1 MRRADLKE
9 NTGRHGER
17 RRLRYLAPL
26 FALLAGACGYGEIQQ
41 LDEQVGEARSDIE
54 VQLQRRT
61 ELIPT
66 LLETIERYVRV
77 DSMTL
82 VAVSDSRVELVGAVR
97 ARDLAEME
105 AASRKLS
112 EAVARL
118 LAETAENPVL
128 QSDLGFRLLNS
139 QLEGIEQEVTEA
151 GRMYNEAVQRYNAY
165 IAQFPQLVTAK
176 VIGAVPLRY
185 FDPAT
190 PASSASAAGA

>member
-1 MRRADLKE
+1 MRRDELK
-9 NTGRHGER
+9 GGGGGHGAR
-17 RRLRYLAPL
+17 RRLHRLAPL

-41 LDEQVGEARSDIE
+41 LGEQVGEARSEIE

-61 ELIPT
+61 ELVPT
-66 LLETIERYVRV
+66 LLETIERYARV
-77 DSMTL
+77 DSRIL

-97 ARDLAEME
+97 ARDLAGME
-105 AASRKLS
+105 TASRKLS
-112 EAVARL
+112 DAVARL
-118 LAETAENPVL
+118 FAETAKNPVL

-165 IAQFPQLVTAK
+165 IAQFPQRVTAK

-185 FDPAT
+185 FDLPM
-190 PASSASAAGA
+190 PASSTSTAGA

>member
-128 QSDLGFRLLNS
+128 QGDLGFRLLNS

>member
-1 MRRADLKE
+1 MRRDDLKGD
-9 NTGRHGER
+9 GRGHGAR
-17 RRLRYLAPL
+17 RRLRNLAPL
-26 FALLAGACGYGEIQQ
+26 FALAAGACGYGEIQQ
-41 LDEQVGEARSDIE
+41 LGEQVGEARSDIE

-61 ELIPT
+61 ELVPT
-66 LLETIERYVRV
+66 LLETIERYARV
-77 DSMTL
+77 DSRIL

-97 ARDLAEME
+97 ARDLAGME
-105 AASRKLS
+105 TAGRKLS

-118 LAETAENPVL
+118 FAETAENPVL

-185 FDPAT
+185 FDLPT
-190 PASSASAAGA
+190 PASSTSAAGA